1 VQRLGSGGHWE
12 DPVGYSRVVRG
23 GPHAWVAGST
33 ALVDGQLVAEGDAFG
48 QATAAFG
55 VALGALNRVGMQ
67 ASDVVRTR
75 MYVVDAG
82 LVGDVGR
89 AHAQLFGQIR
99 PAATL
104 VVVSGLVDPRLLV
117 EVEVDAY
124 RESVS

>member
-1 VQRLGSGGHWE
+1 M
-12 DPVGYSRVVRG
+12 GYSRVVRA

-55 VALGALNRVGMQ
+55 VALGALNRVGLQ

>member
-1 VQRLGSGGHWE
+1 MQRLGSGGHWE